1 VKQPLCRPNEERRSL
16 QVRSGRVIVTS
27 THREDTLSHLGTVV
41 ICNQANGTINLEL
54 ANSSFVDAR
63 DEDGSVT
70 LPRFSAPNLCPL
82 RSPHSAAYSPPA
94 TQLVMG
100 TGRDVPG
107 TRPVPSRAHH
117 YTQLKPDPR
126 SRETSCV
133 FGFSHHTSC
142 GRANGVKRTAWK
154 LH

>member
-1 VKQPLCRPNEERRSL
+1 LAKRVTVSEAATMSLKRRVQLEAYRCSC
-16 QVRSGRVIVTS
+16 RVIVTS

-41 ICNQANGTINLEL
+41 ICNQANGMINLEL

-94 TQLVMG
+94 TQL
-100 TGRDVPG
+100 
-107 TRPVPSRAHH
+107 
-117 YTQLKPDPR
+117 KPDPR